1 MVSYRFLD
9 FELDPGRY
17 ELRRK
22 GRSVP
27 LEKIPMDL
35 LILLLE
41 KKGDLVS
48 REEIIEHIWGKDVFV
63 DSEAG
68 INTAIRKIRQSLHDD
83 PESPRFIQTV
93 VGRGYRFLPLIN
105 VAKEAPGDLNEA
117 SASTAPSREA
127 VPPEPRYARP
137 WMIWAVASVLA
148 VFALLAANVRGSRD
162 WLLGK
167 SRPAGIHS
175 LAVLPLENLSR
186 DPGEEYFA
194 DGMTDELITDLAQIG
209 ELRVISRTSVMR
221 FKGVRKTLPEIAR
234 ELNVDAVVEG
244 TVERYATACG

>member
-1 MVSYRFLD
+1 MVSYCFLD

-22 GRSVP
+22 GRTVP

-41 KKGDLVS
+41 RKGDVVL
-48 REEIIEHIWGKDVFV
+48 REEIIECIWGKDVFV

-83 PESPRFIQTV
+83 PENPRFIQTV
-93 VGRGYRFLPLIN
+93 VGRGYRFLPRIN
-105 VAKEAPGDLNEA
+105 VAKEALGDLNEA
-117 SASTAPSREA
+117 SANAVASRLA
-127 VPPEPRYARP
+127 VPQELPYPRSWR
-137 WMIWAVASVLA
+137 IWAVASVLV
-148 VFALLAANVRGSRD
+148 VFVLVLLAAKVRGSRD
-162 WLLGK
+162 WLLGR

-194 DGMTDELITDLAQIG
+194 DGTQSFRWPTSGWGAHT
-209 ELRVISRTSVMR
+209 SRRKCMR
-221 FKGVRKTLPEIAR
+221 RQSPSIVRRTPPYLT
-234 ELNVDAVVEG
+234 G
-244 TVERYATACG
+244 W